1 MKDARIPHVIT
12 DRDMR
17 ERQTFINSLPAV
29 ANTPEPEG
37 WDWDAYE
44 RFDESQHAAEVLD
57 PEQAL
62 IRAEDGGL

>member
-1 MKDARIPHVIT
+1 
-12 DRDMR
+12 MR